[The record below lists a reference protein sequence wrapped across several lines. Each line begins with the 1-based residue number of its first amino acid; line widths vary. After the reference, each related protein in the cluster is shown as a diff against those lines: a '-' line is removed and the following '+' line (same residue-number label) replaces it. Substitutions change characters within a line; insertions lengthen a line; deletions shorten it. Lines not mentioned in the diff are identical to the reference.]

1 MKKIDMQGF
10 LEECDRNQCDFKM
23 VAKMR
28 KISKCYNFNEN
39 WYVGFFPHEECDSD
53 KSDLKMA
60 SYLCLILQNL
70 IKF

>member
-10 LEECDRNQCDFKM
+10 LVECDRDQCDFKM

-39 WYVGFFPHEECDSD
+39 WYVGFFPHEECE
-53 KSDLKMA
+53 
-60 SYLCLILQNL
+60 
-70 IKF
+70 